1 MEFDE
6 TRHVFVDHRKRPA
19 IAQLSDKMHLLTA
32 KIAIAEGTPS
42 MHGGPDPLSPKLNSH
57 PVVDQ
62 CKSLT
67 DEFKGIQARPRT
79 MSKFMKWSGISLTL
93 VGLAGWYAV
102 SQSR

>member
-1 MEFDE
+1 
-6 TRHVFVDHRKRPA
+6 
-19 IAQLSDKMHLLTA
+19 
-32 KIAIAEGTPS
+32 
-42 MHGGPDPLSPKLNSH
+42 MHGGPDLIKSKAELAS
-57 PVVDQ
+57 VVDE